1 MENLCSD
8 TDGCAVGSPNI
19 RPEAVSNMRAIAWRL
34 WLAGIAIFAASTALV
49 VAVALLLL
57 GSTAMPELWP

>member
-1 MENLCSD
+1 
-8 TDGCAVGSPNI
+8 
-19 RPEAVSNMRAIAWRL
+19 MRAIAWRL